1 MLEYTMNIEI
11 HDKSKAESF
20 CNIFQVVKTF
30 SEHVNLTINDEKL
43 YVQSM
48 DASHIVIFEIHLPK
62 EWFDVFEKG
71 GNEENITIGIHAGVL
86 GKVLNTR
93 DKSHKIIL
101 IDRYLLWIDNYLLVY
116 VYNITFKIIP
126 FSQIRNFY
134 PEFLCYFS

>member
-1 MLEYTMNIEI
+1 MLEYLNIEI
-11 HDKSKAESF
+11 QDKSKAESF

-48 DASHIVIFEIHLPK
+48 DASHIVIKSYPK

-93 DKSHKIIL
+93 DKSKYYW
-101 IDRYLLWIDNYLLVY
+101 RRRLWL
-116 VYNITFKIIP
+116 
-126 FSQIRNFY
+126 
-134 PEFLCYFS
+134 